1 MTQCIINETSSYVE
15 TILFRPIE
23 ALADQYE
30 VVIQSQLLHARDP
43 ASLQVKYRSIVST
56 SALRELRD
64 SLNKIEGIWSWLFIN
79 WVSGNR
85 PRSVRQPKLFGLRRR
100 WKSFKSCSRSDRY
113 RSIVRQDGLSNLWQS
128 KDRIFFRWTSKRRYS
143 NACHTRFIHHFQRS
157 LFGLLV
163 VVVPLC
169 TVNASAWCT

>member
-43 ASLQVKYRSIVST
+43 ASLQVEYRSIVST

-64 SLNKIEGIWSWLFIN
+64 SLNKIEGI
-79 WVSGNR
+79 
-85 PRSVRQPKLFGLRRR
+85 
-100 WKSFKSCSRSDRY
+100 
-113 RSIVRQDGLSNLWQS
+113 
-128 KDRIFFRWTSKRRYS
+128 
-143 NACHTRFIHHFQRS
+143 
-157 LFGLLV
+157 
-163 VVVPLC
+163 
-169 TVNASAWCT
+169 

>member
-64 SLNKIEGIWSWLFIN
+64 SLNKIEGI
-79 WVSGNR
+79 
-85 PRSVRQPKLFGLRRR
+85 
-100 WKSFKSCSRSDRY
+100 
-113 RSIVRQDGLSNLWQS
+113 
-128 KDRIFFRWTSKRRYS
+128 
-143 NACHTRFIHHFQRS
+143 
-157 LFGLLV
+157 
-163 VVVPLC
+163 
-169 TVNASAWCT
+169 